1 MRHAASI
8 AATFLALAAAAGAA
22 AQALPPEQA
31 GPSIV
36 PAGTHAAD
44 RVMVQFAPGVRLG
57 KDGLPAIADKRLERE
72 ARAALAA
79 AGALRAASIFVTPPK
94 NAALAAS
101 IGLDRWHRVELGAGR
116 DPVAALVRLSKCRA
130 FARVELDG
138 AGGLAALP
146 NDPSLPLQYSLRNT
160 GQTVGGQVGIAGADV
175 KAEGAW
181 SYTTGDAN
189 LVIAVL
195 DSGIDPH
202 PELAGRILAGINVP
216 DGNTVTID
224 ECNHGTHVAGILA
237 ATGNNGAGIAG
248 MTWNAKLLPV
258 VVVNGCSGFEADV
271 ASGLTWATD
280 QGAKLVNMSL
290 QFYLGGTPLQ
300 QAVQYAHAQGVLM
313 VAATGNNG
321 NTNIAAPARYNQ
333 TIAVAAT
340 DNRDVRASFSNYGAE
355 VDVCAPGVNVYS
367 LSGATS
373 YAYKSGTSFAAPHIA
388 GAAALLWSLD
398 PTLTRDE
405 VRAAIVSTAVDL
417 GTPGTDQF
425 YGAGRLDAAAALA
438 SVVPPYAPEDLNQDG
453 LVNAQ
458 DLAIVLAA
466 WGACADCDG
475 GCPADLNGD
484 CLVDAQDLARILAA
498 W

>member
-1 MRHAASI
+1 MRRTASI
-8 AATFLALAAAAGAA
+8 AAALLAFAATAGAA

-31 GPSIV
+31 TPSIV
-36 PAGTHAAD
+36 PEGTHAAD

-57 KDGLPAIADKRLERE
+57 KDGLPVVADKRLERE

-79 AGALRAASIFVTPPK
+79 VGSLRVASIFVAPPK
-94 NAALAAS
+94 NAELAAS
-101 IGLDRWHRVELGAGR
+101 IGLDRWHRVQLGAGG
-116 DPVAALVRLSKCRA
+116 DAAAALARLSRCRA

-138 AGGLAALP
+138 AGGLAELP

-160 GQTVGGQVGIAGADV
+160 GQVVGGQAGIAGSDV

-216 DGNTVTID
+216 DGTTVTID

-237 ATGNNGAGIAG
+237 AAGNNGAGIAG

-333 TIAVAAT
+333 TIAAAAT
-340 DNRDVRASFSNYGAE
+340 DNRDARASFSNYGAE
-355 VDVCAPGVNVYS
+355 VDVSAPGVNVYS
-367 LSGATS
+367 LSGTTS
-373 YAYKSGTSFAAPHIA
+373 YAYKSGTSFAAPHIT
-388 GAAALLWSLD
+388 GTAALLWSLD

-425 YGAGRLDAAAALA
+425 YGAGRLDAASALA
-438 SVVPPYAPEDLNQDG
+438 SVVPPFAPEDLNQDG

-466 WGACADCDG
+466 WGACGDCD

>member
-1 MRHAASI
+1 
-8 AATFLALAAAAGAA
+8 
-22 AQALPPEQA
+22 
-31 GPSIV
+31 
-36 PAGTHAAD
+36 
-44 RVMVQFAPGVRLG
+44 
-57 KDGLPAIADKRLERE
+57 
-72 ARAALAA
+72 
-79 AGALRAASIFVTPPK
+79 
-94 NAALAAS
+94 
-101 IGLDRWHRVELGAGR
+101 
-116 DPVAALVRLSKCRA
+116 RA

-138 AGGLAALP
+138 AGGLAELP
-146 NDPSLPLQYSLRNT
+146 DDPSFSSQYSLRNT
-160 GQTVGGQVGIAGADV
+160 GQVVSGQTGLVGSDV
-175 KAEGAW
+175 RAEGAW
-181 SYTTGDAN
+181 SYTTGNPN

-195 DSGIDPH
+195 DSGIDAH

-216 DGNTVTID
+216 DGNTVTTD

-237 ATGNNGAGIAG
+237 AAGNNGTGMAG

-258 VVVNGCSGFEADV
+258 VVVNGCTGFEADV
-271 ASGLTWATD
+271 AAGLTWATD
-280 QGAKLVNMSL
+280 QGAKLANMSL

-355 VDVCAPGVNVYS
+355 TDIAAPGVSIYS
-367 LSGATS
+367 LSGTTS
-373 YAYKSGTSFAAPHIA
+373 YSLKSGTSFSVPHVM
-388 GAAALLWSLD
+388 GAAALLWSYD

-405 VRAAIVSTAVDL
+405 VRTALLSTARDL

-425 YGAGRLDAAAALA
+425 FGAGCLDAAAALA
-438 SVVPPYAPEDLNQDG
+438 SVPPPYAPEDLNQDG

-466 WGACADCDG
+466 WGPCADCDG
-475 GCPADLNGD
+475 GCAADLNGD
-484 CLVDAQDLARILAA
+484 CLVDAQDLSRILAA